1 MDSEEY
7 TELVEELTTALL
19 EEPAG
24 GASAYWAARKARE
37 KERKAA
43 GFAPRLTKAQQEA
56 RRNSEIDAHFARG
69 GPHDR
74 GECGPVCTAFD
85 W

>member
-1 MDSEEY
+1 MDY
-7 TELVEELTTALL
+7 TELVETLTNELL
-19 EEPAG
+19 EEPVG
-24 GASAYWAARKARE
+24 GASAYWAARRARD

-43 GFAPRLTKAQQEA
+43 GFPAPLTRKQQDE
-56 RRNSEIDAHFARG
+56 RRSRDIDAHFARG

-74 GECGPVCTAFD
+74 GECGPVCTKFD

>member
-1 MDSEEY
+1 MDY
-7 TELVEELTTALL
+7 DELVEGITDALL
-19 EEPAG
+19 EATPESKA
-24 GASAYWAARKARE
+24 AAAAYWAGRKERAAKRKADGFPAPMTR
-37 KERKAA
+37 KQQDER
-43 GFAPRLTKAQQEA
+43 RS
-56 RRNSEIDAHFARG
+56 REIDAHFARG

>member
-1 MDSEEY
+1 MEY
-7 TELVEELTTALL
+7 KALVEELTTALL

-24 GASAYWAARKARE
+24 GASAYWAARRARD

-43 GFAPRLTKAQQEA
+43 GFPAPLTRKQQDE
-56 RRNSEIDAHFARG
+56 RRSREIDVHFAKG